1 MPTIFAQGGQLDAP
15 GGSLARPG
23 TRAAPRRGG
32 ASSGPP
38 RQPAW
43 LREVAAAVSAEIE
56 ARSGGPVRVDLGP
69 AVPEPSTAPTLT
81 ARFRV
86 DLRGVRVDV
95 ASLQELWLAPPADP
109 ERRAE
114 VVEVVAHDADVL
126 TVVAPARTDDVHL
139 FASSDPLPPLR
150 ALLDGIT
157 GLRSPG
163 LADRFD
169 TKVLDRPPPGP
180 HRRPGLGPEEA
191 AAWAASCAPGMNVVW
206 APPGTDKTRVIA
218 DVVAQLTLS
227 GKSVLLVSATGV
239 AVDQDLLEA
248 SRVLV
253 DTWPGRLVRVG
264 YPRLMDLADHPFL
277 RLERACEE
285 LAGEQRARLAQI
297 ERRVAE
303 LRAEPDLLVLE
314 RAERLLASF
323 DGRAYERALGLAAN
337 AERLAALR
345 RQADELA
352 AAGEAARQGRS
363 AARTAAGRA
372 DAAVAEAA
380 GAREAYQR
388 VDEVQRELGGLAVA
402 LEDAREAVRQLRERL
417 AEAREAAAGHADLP
431 VARRV
436 AKLGATGRYRVAQAD
451 LENRLVPA
459 WERVVELERR
469 SDQARIQIE
478 ALEEAAKPFT
488 RQEVDRR
495 DQARREARD
504 RLDAAARAVRDN
516 ERAARALGRELGHAA
531 RDEQPGPADVELVR
545 SAEAQSLP
553 GLAARISELRAAA
566 AAGTDELERLAEE
579 HRLLA
584 TEITAM
590 APRVVAG
597 ASVVATTLER
607 LAADPAVHGRSYD
620 HVLVDEVSTALPPYV
635 VYAATR
641 AGTGVTLVGDFL
653 QNGPASAF
661 ETSKAL
667 PVSRWLLRDSLTVLG
682 VDRPSRALA
691 HRGCSVL
698 SEQQRLGPATA
709 ELVNRTAYEWVLR
722 TVPATRPGLPG
733 DGLGELVLV
742 DVSGYGELARI
753 RTGVASGRREW
764 WPIGALLARAI
775 ARYHERL
782 GQPVAILAPH
792 AMQARVTEAAV
803 LDADLDPRVE
813 VGTPHRF
820 QSRLFP
826 VAVLDLV
833 EDRRERGW
841 LARGRIGGTR
851 HELRGLRL
859 FDVGATRAT
868 GRTYLL
874 ADRLAVERAE
884 RGPLAHLRD
893 MVGEGRIAV
902 VGAGRFLPLRRH
914 PARVLPAG
922 PAPAA
927 SQVPDASEGPPGSGS
942 AAGRGGPAGSAGPD
956 DRRGPAAAVV
966 ARPATPARPAV
977 PAELPTY
984 ETAAFFSR
992 LERDLAAAERD
1003 VWIWS
1008 PFLATRP
1015 SRVLPWLRA
1024 AAQRGCRVTVFVK
1037 PGHEH
1042 RPNDERRVGA
1052 LREADVTVVGIYGLV
1067 ERLVVIDDR
1076 LSFLGNLTVLAT
1088 PRERGEAMAL
1098 VEGGRFARQL
1108 LEHHQAEA
1116 FSEVPTCPV
1125 HASVRCFAQHYRR
1138 GRHKG
1143 WFWTCPR
1150 CDLRRQV
1157 DLRG

>member
-1 MPTIFAQGGQLDAP
+1 LPTIFAQGDQLHAP
-15 GGSLARPG
+15 GGSLARPAV
-23 TRAAPRRGG
+23 TRAVARRGG
-32 ASSGPP
+32 APSGLP

-43 LREVAAAVSAEIE
+43 LREVAAAVEAEIG

-69 AVPEPSTAPTLT
+69 ARPEPSTAPALT

-86 DLRGVRVDV
+86 DLRGVRADV
-95 ASLQELWLAPPADP
+95 ACLRELWLAPPADP
-109 ERRAE
+109 DRRSE
-114 VVEVVAHDADVL
+114 VVEVVAHDGDVL
-126 TVVAPARTDDVHL
+126 TVVAPARTDAVHL
-139 FASSDPLPPLR
+139 FATSDPLPPLR
-150 ALLDGIT
+150 ALLDAIT
-157 GLRSPG
+157 GLRDPG

-180 HRRPGLGPEEA
+180 HVRPGLSPEEA
-191 AAWAASCAPGMNVVW
+191 LAWAASCAPGVNVVW
-206 APPGTDKTRVIA
+206 APPGTDKTRVLA
-218 DVVAQLTLS
+218 DVVAQLALT
-227 GKSVLLVSATGV
+227 GKSVLLVSSTGV
-239 AVDQDLLEA
+239 AVDQALLEA

-253 DTWPGRLVRVG
+253 DTWPGRMVRVG

-323 DGRAYERALGLAAN
+323 DGPAYERAVALAAN

-345 RQADELA
+345 READELA
-352 AAGEAARQGRS
+352 AAGEAANR
-363 AARTAAGRA
+363 ARTAALAAVERA
-372 DAAVAEAA
+372 DAAVAEAED
-380 GAREAYQR
+380 AREAYRQA
-388 VDEVQRELGGLAVA
+388 DTVQRELDGISVA
-402 LEDAREAVRQLRERL
+402 LEDAREAVRQLRQRL
-417 AEAREAAAGHADLP
+417 AAAREAAAGHADLP

-436 AKLGATGRYRVAQAD
+436 AKLGATGRYRVAQAE
-451 LENRLVPA
+451 LESRLVPA
-459 WERVVELERR
+459 WERVVELERA
-469 SDQARIQIE
+469 SDQARARIE
-478 ALEEAAKPFT
+478 ALEAAAQPLT
-488 RQEVDRR
+488 RQELDRR
-495 DQARREARD
+495 GQARREARD
-504 RLDAAARAVRDN
+504 RLDAAVRAVRDN
-516 ERAARALGRELGHAA
+516 ERARRARRREVGRAA
-531 RDEQPGPADVELVR
+531 RDEQPAPADAELVR
-545 SAEAQSLP
+545 AAEEQSLP
-553 GLAARISELRAAA
+553 ELAARISELRAAA
-566 AAGTDELERLAEE
+566 RAGTDELERLAEE
-579 HRLLA
+579 HQLLTA
-584 TEITAM
+584 EIAAL
-590 APRVVAG
+590 APGVVAG

-667 PVSRWLLRDSLTVLG
+667 PVSRWLLRDSLAVLG
-682 VDRPSRALA
+682 IDRPSRAQA
-691 HRGCSVL
+691 NRGCAVL

-709 ELVNRTAYEWVLR
+709 ELVNRVAYEYVLR
-722 TVPATRPGLPG
+722 TVPAVRTGLPG

-742 DVSGYGELARI
+742 DVSGFGELARI

-764 WPIGALLARAI
+764 WPIGALLGRAI

-782 GQPVAILAPH
+782 GQPVAIIAPH
-792 AMQARVTEAAV
+792 PMQARVIEAAV
-803 LDADLDPRVE
+803 LDSGLDPRVE
-813 VGTPHRF
+813 VGTPQRL

-826 VAVLDLV
+826 VAVLDMV

-893 MVGEGRIAV
+893 MIDEGRIPV

-914 PARVLPAG
+914 PAQAVPAGAGAAPAGAAPAGAAPAGGADPGGPGGRAGRVAAGAG
-922 PAPAA
+922 PA
-927 SQVPDASEGPPGSGS
+927 S
-942 AAGRGGPAGSAGPD
+942 
-956 DRRGPAAAVV
+956 
-966 ARPATPARPAV
+966 PARRAV
-977 PAELPTY
+977 PSELPTY

-1052 LREADVTVVGIYGLV
+1052 LRDADVTVVGIYGV
-1067 ERLVVIDDR
+1067 AERLVVIDDR

-1088 PRERGEAMAL
+1088 PRERGEAMVL
-1098 VEGGRFARQL
+1098 VEGGHFARQL

-1116 FSEVPTCPV
+1116 FSDVPACPV
-1125 HASVRCFAQHYRR
+1125 HTGVRCFAQHYRR
-1138 GRHKG
+1138 GRQKG
-1143 WFWTCPR
+1143 WYWTCPR